1 MEMPTNW
8 ISRTLQQS
16 FGANSPLALFPVWL
30 VLGPRQVGKTSL
42 LKHCSALDR
51 QYISLDDLPTR
62 RRATES
68 PELFTQGI
76 KLPVLI
82 DEIQY
87 APEILSHI
95 KLLVDQQQEPGSVWL
110 TGSQNFDVMRGVRE
124 SLAGRVGIVNLLGL
138 SDEEKQLGTNNAQG
152 LFEGILET
160 TFPRLYNVRDLD
172 TRALFL
178 NSYLQTYVERDIQA
192 LLGVQKRREFEVFLK
207 MCALRTAQIVNYD
220 DLARDVG
227 VSAST
232 IKDWLSVLEDSFI
245 IKLVHPLHSNRT
257 KRLIKSP
264 KLYFLDMGLAA
275 YLGGWLS
282 VENLLHGPLAGAAFE
297 THVFG
302 NLLRHCLHRA
312 RPVEIHFWRTRDGEE
327 VDFIVSTS
335 RGVTPVEAKLGM
347 PNPRDLLSRE
357 RFAEPSW
364 KAGVVIS
371 AAMLSSPNLIGTT
384 LCDGW
389 KLGTPL
395 NLEFLD

>member
-1 MEMPTNW
+1 
-8 ISRTLQQS
+8 
-16 FGANSPLALFPVWL
+16 
-30 VLGPRQVGKTSL
+30 
-42 LKHCSALDR
+42 
-51 QYISLDDLPTR
+51 
-62 RRATES
+62 
-68 PELFTQGI
+68 
-76 KLPVLI
+76 VLI

-87 APEILSHI
+87 APQILSHL
-95 KLLVDQQQEPGSVWL
+95 KLLVDAHGEPGTVWL
-110 TGSQNFDVMRGVRE
+110 TGSQNFEVMRGVRE

-138 SDEEKQLGTNNAQG
+138 SDEEKQLSTDNVQS
-152 LFEGILET
+152 LFESILET
-160 TFPRLYNVRDLD
+160 SFPRLFTIRDVD
-172 TRALFL
+172 QRALFL

-192 LLGVQKRREFEVFLK
+192 LLGLQKRREFEVFLK
-207 MCALRTAQIVNYD
+207 MCALRTGQIVNYD
-220 DLARDVG
+220 DFARDVG

-232 IKDWLSVLEDSFI
+232 IKGWLSVLEDSFI

-282 VENLLHGPLAGAAFE
+282 VENLLHGPLGGAAFE

-302 NLLRHCLHRA
+302 SLVRHCIHRA

-335 RGVTPVEAKLGM
+335 RGVTPVEVKLGL
-347 PNPRDLLSRE
+347 PSPRDLLSPE
-357 RFAEPSW
+357 RFAEPEW
-364 KAGVVIS
+364 KTGVVIS
-371 AAMLSSPNLIGTT
+371 AATLSSPNLIGSS

-389 KLGTPL
+389 SLGTPL